1 MCWVVNNVDCAVFSS
16 SKTWQALR
24 PRSQEKDWA
33 NLVWFKGAV
42 PRNSFHM
49 WVAHLNR
56 LPTRQRLASW
66 GVAPSPLC
74 CICSIAI
81 ESRDHLF
88 LSCAF
93 SSEIWKLVFMRL
105 SPSLHLFNTWSELLS
120 WLRSSSSSA
129 PSTLRK
135 VTAQAT
141 IYHIWKQRNNVLH
154 NLQ

>member
-1 MCWVVNNVDCAVFSS
+1 
-16 SKTWQALR
+16 
-24 PRSQEKDWA
+24 
-33 NLVWFKGAV
+33 
-42 PRNSFHM
+42 M

-154 NLQ
+154 NLQSIPPLLIFNSIDREVRNTISARRHRKRWRNLMLLWIR